1 MSKTMEMRHTCCLC
15 QKSSKNM
22 DSQLVELCRFS
33 VPILHLSGSHT
44 KRSPYIYVYGNIFF
58 PSDVDKEWKEC
69 EYFS

>member
-1 MSKTMEMRHTCCLC
+1 MSKIKEMRHTWCLC

-22 DSQLVELCRFS
+22 DCRNCVSFLFLYYISLVATQND
-33 VPILHLSGSHT
+33 H
-44 KRSPYIYVYGNIFF
+44 YIYVYGNIFF